1 MYLKLKPH
9 LMLCIVNF
17 LHVQDRPSN
26 KLQLISRASKIG
38 LESMDYS
45 ISNVQAVPDFQD
57 QGYVI
62 CIFQLYLVTGNPIHQ
77 TCN

>member
-26 KLQLISRASKIG
+26 KLQLISRISKIG
-38 LESMDYS
+38 LNSMDYS
-45 ISNVQAVPDFQD
+45 ISNVQVVPD

-62 CIFQLYLVTGNPIHQ
+62 CIFQLYLVTGNSIHQ